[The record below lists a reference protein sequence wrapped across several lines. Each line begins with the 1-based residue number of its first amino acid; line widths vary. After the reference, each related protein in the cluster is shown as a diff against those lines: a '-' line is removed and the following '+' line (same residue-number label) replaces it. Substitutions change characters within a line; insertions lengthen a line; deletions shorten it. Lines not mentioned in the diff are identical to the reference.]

1 MLRFALLS
9 FAFFAKPINWSIYS
23 QGLSCEIYRISK
35 PAAQWL
41 FENCF
46 DNCRFEYLVV
56 TFFGRKNHREI
67 LSPDDVRNSRS
78 VEKKNHFWDQRNSF
92 WAKLT
97 PPRSPR
103 WPPPPPRPPLG
114 IIPRPRPIPRKA
126 PRPRPRGCFDF
137 LSTFNIGA
145 FLSMSGRIANRTWKF
160 VYIFVSNWIINRRS
174 QTVVTWLPRMKMLLK
189 CALRP
194 SR

>member
-1 MLRFALLS
+1 MALRKLFWQL
-9 FAFFAKPINWSIYS
+9 PIWIFSGHIFRPQKSSWNIISRWRSKFSI
-23 QGLSCEIYRISK
+23 G
-35 PAAQWL
+35 W
-41 FENCF
+41 
-46 DNCRFEYLVV
+46 
-56 TFFGRKNHREI
+56 
-67 LSPDDVRNSRS
+67 
-78 VEKKNHFWDQRNSF
+78 KKNHFWDQRNSF

-160 VYIFVSNWIINRRS
+160 LFIFLYKIGSSRKTRAALSDARYLTSANEDVAQVRAATVAIGGTDVAKLNRF
-174 QTVVTWLPRMKMLLK
+174 
-189 CALRP
+189 
-194 SR
+194 